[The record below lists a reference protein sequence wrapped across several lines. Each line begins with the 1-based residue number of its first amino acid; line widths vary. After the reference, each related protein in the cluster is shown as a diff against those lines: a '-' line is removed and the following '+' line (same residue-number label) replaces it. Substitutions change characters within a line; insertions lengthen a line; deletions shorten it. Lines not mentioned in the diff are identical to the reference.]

1 MRYTLLSVLILF
13 LAIACQQSDSS
24 QLAEEYGNPAAPGFN
39 AEASDSMA
47 IVIAD
52 SVMEAMGGRKNWDN
66 TRYLSWNF
74 FGRRVHT
81 WDKWDGLNRIEFQNE
96 DLIIEFNV
104 NTKEGKVIQDGA
116 EVIDEAEK
124 AELLQRG
131 YEIWV
136 NDSYWLLMPFKMK
149 DSGVTLTY
157 LGEEESPEG
166 IPSYKLQ
173 LTFDEVGVTPQNK
186 YHVFVDTTDYLV
198 KHWMYFP
205 EAEMEEPRISTVW
218 ADYQQHGEI
227 LLSGNRGRFQLSD
240 IAVLD
245 AWPE

>member
-1 MRYTLLSVLILF
+1 MRAALIFTFLILST
-13 LAIACQQSDSS
+13 LACQQNQAVDKT
-24 QLAEEYGNPAAPGFN
+24 EDYGNPAAEGFN

-47 IVIAD
+47 VVIAD
-52 SVMEAMGGRKNWDN
+52 SIMAAMGGRKNWDA
-66 TRYLSWNF
+66 TRYLTWNF

-81 WDKWDGLNRIEFQNE
+81 WDKWEGLNRIEFENE
-96 DLIIEFNV
+96 DLVMEFNV
-104 NTKEGKVIQDGA
+104 NTKEGSVIRDGE
-116 EVIDEAEK
+116 EVTDEEEK

-157 LGEEESPEG
+157 LGEENSPEG
-166 IPSYKLQ
+166 VASYKLQ
-173 LTFDEVGVTPQNK
+173 LTFDSVGVTPQNK
-186 YHVFVDTTDYLV
+186 YHVFVDTSDYLV

-205 EAEMEEPRISTVW
+205 EAEMDEPRISTVW
-218 ADYQQHGEI
+218 ADYQQHGNI